1 MRTYMK
7 KLFAI
12 AVAACVT
19 STAAFAAPLSGNQG
33 KFLIVYLMTMLVDHD
48 CRQMDYSLKKDGLQ
62 RIQDEL
68 GVDDRTRLAVVAAAQ
83 LVSEREYNRS
93 DLIPEVTKLVQVT
106 LMWLSQERDEPD
118 FCMESMSAARAKEK
132 PRALSGAGPC
142 CGSWPV
148 CRPKHANG
156 PVSKP
161 QRHDRDLSIVPH

>member
-1 MRTYMK
+1 MK
-7 KLFAI
+7 KLFAT

-19 STAAFAAPLSGNQG
+19 SSAAFAAPLSGNQG
-33 KFLIVYLMTMLVDHD
+33 KFLIVYLTTMLVDHD

-68 GVDDRTRLAVVAAAQ
+68 GVDDRTKLAVVAAAQ

-118 FCMESMSAARAKEK
+118 FCKRFGDPLIKLGTMQKA
-132 PRALSGAGPC
+132 
-142 CGSWPV
+142 
-148 CRPKHANG
+148 H
-156 PVSKP
+156 
-161 QRHDRDLSIVPH
+161 Q